1 MIERMEWSSAG
12 AELPPEW
19 KVIVSQRNRELL
31 GKRGLGRYAWCLA
44 AEILLSL
51 TSEQLRE
58 LAAELRD
65 EAETDWNKFAH
76 KWDNPEAAARAHG
89 PELIAKLTAA
99 LKKAEKK
106 AGGRGRK

>member
-1 MIERMEWSSAG
+1 MIGAMEWSSAG

-58 LAAELRD
+58 LAAELRE

-76 KWDNPEAAARAHG
+76 KWDNPESAARTLR
-89 PELIAKLTAA
+89 PELIVKLTAA
-99 LKKAEKK
+99 LKKAER
-106 AGGRGRK
+106 AGGRGRR